1 MIGLLLG
8 NWQRLALYA
17 VVVLAVTATLV
28 GYGYHLGVKQLWDYQ
43 AKQATEAVRIV
54 KVQGAVT
61 ERVVTK
67 YVKVAGATQTVT
79 NTVKEEVVRYVERN
93 PGSCLDA
100 QWGRLHDAAALNRVP
115 DPESIAH
122 AAPGAPAAAAAIE
135 TVTENYAA
143 CHRTADRLEALQEW
157 VLEQQKVR

>member
-1 MIGLLLG
+1 MNPFALFG
-8 NWQRLALYA
+8 WQRYLVYGALAAA
-17 VVVLAVTATLV
+17 VAALLV
-28 GYGYHLGVKQLWDYQ
+28 GYGYHLGVKRLWDYQ
-43 AKQATEAVRIV
+43 AKEATEAVRV
-54 KVQGAVT
+54 AKVQGAVT

-67 YVKVAGATQTVT
+67 YVKVAGATQVVT

-115 DPESIAH
+115 DPESVAH
-122 AAPGAPAAAAAIE
+122 VSAGAPTAAAAVE

-143 CHRTADRLEALQEW
+143 CHRNADRLEALQEW
-157 VLEQQKVR
+157 VKEQHGVR